1 MAMYPEQRI
10 EAIHKEIGALA
21 RFVENAMK
29 AVAEV
34 CRPVVESSEE
44 LPAVAS
50 HLTDLVKM
58 TEEGV
63 LEVMRLAEL
72 IQDNRALV
80 TRECQT
86 IADTLR
92 RGDHGTLAERVGK
105 IMSALDQDEQ
115 RLMEIMTALS
125 FQDLAAQRVKKL
137 VAILEEVREKLL
149 KLVVVVGA
157 EQQQNGEPERGKTNE
172 LLNELR
178 QSQDGALKQ
187 QTADE
192 ILARFGFQ

>member
-1 MAMYPEQRI
+1 MAIHSEQRM

-21 RFVENAMK
+21 RFVQNAMK
-29 AVAEV
+29 AVTEMY
-34 CRPVVESSEE
+34 RPVMESSAE

-63 LEVMRLAEL
+63 LEVMRLTEL
-72 IQDNRALV
+72 IQDNHALV
-80 TRECQT
+80 TRECRT
-86 IADTLR
+86 IADTLQ
-92 RGDHGTLAERVGK
+92 GCDHGALAERLKQV
-105 IMSALDQDEQ
+105 MAALDQDER

-137 VAILEEVREKLL
+137 VAILEEVREKLV
-149 KLVVVVGA
+149 KLVVVIGA
-157 EQQQNGEPERGKTNE
+157 EQQQNGEPAGGKTNE

-178 QSQDGALKQ
+178 QSQEGALKQ
-187 QTADE
+187 RTADE
-192 ILARFGFQ
+192 ILARFGFG